1 MAGRATRW
9 FIAGALAAALVASGA
24 QAQSGDPSQYC
35 QGDGGP
41 LGMASDAEHTVLL
54 GEAPLPHGVRSR
66 RLSVGGVA
74 TRVVE
79 AGPRHARDAVVFVH
93 GHPGS
98 ARDFDRLVSTSGR
111 FARTVAFDVPGYG
124 QSDKLAAQVQTTDGV
139 ADYIGAVLKRL
150 GIRRV
155 VLVVHDLGGPWGL
168 QWAVKHPD
176 ALTGAV
182 LMDGGVLID
191 WTPPPFA
198 VAWETPGAGEMQ
210 MATTTRENFN
220 ASLKATN
227 PRLPQAFLDR
237 MYDNYDRPTRCAALR
252 YYRDLSKNPN
262 LGKEQAAVL
271 RKRRRPALAIWGAD
285 DLFVQPDQA
294 EKQKQ
299 AFPDAKVHLIAG
311 TGHWVFADAPKRV
324 RKLFVPFVRP
334 RLAVRRPHPRAG
346 ARRLRVRVRVKGM
359 LPAYRVRARIRTRR
373 TSTPVMV
380 RGKRTLTIRVRRPL
394 HARRY
399 SLRVHARGLTPRRL
413 HFRARR

>member
-1 MAGRATRW
+1 LL
-9 FIAGALAAALVASGA
+9 IAGALAAALVASSA
-24 QAQSGDPSQYC
+24 QAQSGDASQYC
-35 QGDGGP
+35 QGDGGS

-54 GEAPLPHGVRSR
+54 GERPLSRGVRSR
-66 RLSVGGVA
+66 RVTVDGVA

-79 AGPRHARDAVVFVH
+79 AGPRNARDAVVFVH

-98 ARDFDRLVSTSGR
+98 ARDFDRLVSAGGR

-139 ADYIGAVLKRL
+139 ADYIGGLLEQL

-182 LMDGGVLID
+182 LMNGGVFID

-198 VAWETPGAGEMQ
+198 TAWATPETGEMQ
-210 MATTTRENFN
+210 MASTTRENFKG
-220 ASLKATN
+220 ALGAAN
-227 PRLPQAFLDR
+227 PPTPQDFLDR

-252 YYRDLSKNPN
+252 LYRDLFNEKPN

-271 RKRRRPALAIWGAD
+271 SKRRRPALAIWGAD
-285 DLFVQPDQA
+285 DAFVQADQA

-299 AFPDAKVHLIAG
+299 AFPAAKIHLIEG
-311 TGHWVFADAPKRV
+311 SYHWPFVDHPKRV
-324 RKLFVPFVRP
+324 RKLLVRFARP
-334 RLAVRRPHPRAG
+334 RLTVRRPHPKAG
-346 ARRLRVRVRVKGM
+346 ARRLRVRVRVRGM

-373 TSTPVMV
+373 SSTPVMV
-380 RGKRTLTIRVRRPL
+380 RGKRTLTIRLRRPL
-394 HARRY
+394 HAHRY
-399 SLRVHARGLTPRRL
+399 SLRVHARGLVPRRL
-413 HFRARR
+413 HFRVSR

>member
-1 MAGRATRW
+1 VT
-9 FIAGALAAALVASGA
+9 
-24 QAQSGDPSQYC
+24 
-35 QGDGGP
+35 
-41 LGMASDAEHTVLL
+41 
-54 GEAPLPHGVRSR
+54 
-66 RLSVGGVA
+66 VGGVA

-79 AGPRHARDAVVFVH
+79 AGPRNATDAVVFVH

-139 ADYIGAVLKRL
+139 ADYIDGVLERL

-182 LMDGGVLID
+182 LMNGGVLID
-191 WTPPPFA
+191 WDPPPFA
-198 VAWETPGAGEMQ
+198 DVWATPGAGEMQ
-210 MATTTRENFN
+210 MASTTRENFK
-220 ASLKATN
+220 AALQATN
-227 PRLPQAFLDR
+227 PRLRQDYLDR

-252 YYRDLSKNPN
+252 YYRDLLNDHPN
-262 LGKEQAAVL
+262 LGKQQAAVL

-285 DLFVQPDQA
+285 DTFVPADQA

-299 AFPDAKVHLIAG
+299 AFPDAKVHLIEG
-311 TGHWVFADAPKRV
+311 TGHWVFMDAPKRV
-324 RKLFVPFVRP
+324 RKLFVAFARP
-334 RLAVRRPHPRAG
+334 RLIVRRPHPRAG

-359 LPAYRVRARIRTRR
+359 LPAYRVRARIGARR
-373 TSTPVMV
+373 ASKPVTV
-380 RGKRTLTIRVRRPL
+380 RGKRMLKIRVRRPL
-394 HARRY
+394 RARRY
-399 SLRVHARGLTPRRL
+399 SLRVHARGLVPRRL
-413 HFRARR
+413 HFRVSR